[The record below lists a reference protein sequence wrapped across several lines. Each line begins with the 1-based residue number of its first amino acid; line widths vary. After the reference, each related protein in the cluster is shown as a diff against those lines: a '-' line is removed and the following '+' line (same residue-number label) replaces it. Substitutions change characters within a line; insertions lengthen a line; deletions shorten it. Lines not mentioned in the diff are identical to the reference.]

1 MIHVSNMAVPTPRRS
16 PQETSFVSRRDPTQL
31 RLGNVPMCLKVYKYT
46 KRLATINLLSKIQ
59 IVHKILIVNYH
70 FSGWLVG
77 WSDWGDWSK
86 CEPFAA
92 CGQGFKFRHRNCNAP
107 TPDACQGDPV
117 ETAMCTPLVPAEQ
130 ISTGA
135 APNSSKDFATSISLA
150 I

>member
-1 MIHVSNMAVPTPRRS
+1 MLFDIGPSLTQDPGAGAPGSIHYS
-16 PQETSFVSRRDPTQL
+16 D
-31 RLGNVPMCLKVYKYT
+31 C
-46 KRLATINLLSKIQ
+46 
-59 IVHKILIVNYH
+59 KILIVNYH

-117 ETAMCTPLVPAEQ
+117 ETAMCRPLVPVEQ

-135 APNSSKDFATSISLA
+135 VPNSSKDFATSISLA

>member
-16 PQETSFVSRRDPTQL
+16 PQETSFVSRRDLTQL
-31 RLGNVPMCLKVYKYT
+31 RLGSVPMCLQVC
-46 KRLATINLLSKIQ
+46 
-59 IVHKILIVNYH
+59 KILIVNYH

-86 CEPFAA
+86 CEPFAS

-135 APNSSKDFATSISLA
+135 APNSSKDFVTSISLA